1 MQVQHLIQDPPM
13 PHMPSETQQSGV
25 SSKGSMQAHG
35 CSISSST
42 SSSHGCDCNLY
53 HLSSTFL
60 MLPPLLHDQLAHC
73 PPPNMGG

>member
-25 SSKGSMQAHG
+25 SSEGSMQAHG

-42 SSSHGCDCNLY
+42 SSSTLTLTGPWTVGTIHSA
-53 HLSSTFL
+53 LSCAFSFRPTALFSHA
-60 MLPPLLHDQLAHC
+60 LP
-73 PPPNMGG
+73 